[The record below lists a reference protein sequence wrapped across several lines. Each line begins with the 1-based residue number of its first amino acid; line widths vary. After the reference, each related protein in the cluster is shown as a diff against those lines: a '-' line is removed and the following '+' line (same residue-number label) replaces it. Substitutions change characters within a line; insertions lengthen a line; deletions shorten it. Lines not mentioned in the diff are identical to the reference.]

1 MTMICKGR
9 IVIVYDMIVGYL
21 LLLEFDKSLTQMLF
35 VNILYDDKFGIIN
48 GCSLISYDDL
58 FKLNETDI

>member
-1 MTMICKGR
+1 MYGL
-9 IVIVYDMIVGYL
+9 IVGYL

-48 GCSLISYDDL
+48 GCSLFSYDDL
-58 FKLNETDI
+58 FTLNKNDI